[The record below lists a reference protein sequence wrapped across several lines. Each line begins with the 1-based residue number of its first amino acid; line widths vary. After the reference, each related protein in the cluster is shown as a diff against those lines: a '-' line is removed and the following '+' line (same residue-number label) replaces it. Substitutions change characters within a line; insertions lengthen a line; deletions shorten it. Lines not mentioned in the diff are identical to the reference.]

1 MNCAEAYVR
10 FLCQWLL
17 DNCFDD
23 MEFMADKFDK
33 TCIERLR
40 MVASTPFERISYTEA
55 VELLE
60 EAVKGGRKFENK
72 VEWGIDLASEHERY
86 ATVSY
91 VFLLHV
97 LQLLMSQ
104 VC

>member
-1 MNCAEAYVR
+1 MNCAEAYVK

-33 TCIERLR
+33 SCIDRLKL
-40 MVASTPFERISYTEA
+40 VSSTPFERITYTKA

-60 EAVKGGRKFENK
+60 EAVKNGKVFENK
-72 VEWGIDLASEHERY
+72 VEWGIDLASEHERL
-86 ATVSY
+86 AVPII
-91 VFLLHV
+91 L
-97 LQLLMSQ
+97 
-104 VC
+104 VCRLF